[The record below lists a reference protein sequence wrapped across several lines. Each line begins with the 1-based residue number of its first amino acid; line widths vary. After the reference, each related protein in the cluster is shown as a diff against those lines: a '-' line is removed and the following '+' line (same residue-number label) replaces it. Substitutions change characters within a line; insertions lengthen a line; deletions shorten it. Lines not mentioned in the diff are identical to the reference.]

1 MGEQGRSPELRHLSI
16 IQVVQ
21 EPQAVGSCDVI
32 LAGLG
37 ALMIDH
43 RGKDPAM
50 GSVLSACTLLKVM
63 ISNLSQVRK
72 NISVTNDI
80 VVKCA
85 PWGS

>member
-1 MGEQGRSPELRHLSI
+1 
-16 IQVVQ
+16 
-21 EPQAVGSCDVI
+21 
-32 LAGLG
+32 
-37 ALMIDH
+37 MIDH

-50 GSVLSACTLLKVM
+50 GSFLSACTLLKVM

-85 PWGS
+85 PWGF